1 MKVYISGAIT
11 NNPNYLSEFAAA
23 EEKLLANGYLVINPT
38 NTTGNSYKEFIDKD
52 LKELMK
58 CDAIYLLNGWQKSKG
73 AMLEYTYAKT
83 VDMKILFE
91 EENNMQNKFVECKK
105 EETFPVAE
113 LLETKD
119 SITLS
124 IEEFTHLKDI
134 QTRFEIIKNQMLH
147 AEYCPIHTQIILGI
161 EKDIEKKKELQFP
174 KLPQKKY
181 KQEDK
186 Q

>member
-23 EEKLLANGYLVINPT
+23 EEKLLAKGYLVINPT
-38 NTTGNSYKEFIDKD
+38 NTTGNSYKDFIDKD

-58 CDAIYLLNGWQKSKG
+58 CDAIYLLKGWQKSKG

-91 EENNMQNKFVECKK
+91 EENNMQNEFVECKK
-105 EETFPVAE
+105 EETIPVAE

-119 SITLS
+119 LITLS
-124 IEEFTHLKDI
+124 LEEFTRLKDI
-134 QTRFEIIKNQMLH
+134 ETRFVIIKEQMLH

-161 EKDIEKKKELQFP
+161 EKEIAQKQELQIP
-174 KLPQKKY
+174 KFLNK
-181 KQEDK
+181 
-186 Q
+186 